1 MKKRS
6 VRAAKSSAVL
16 ARAFAGIEMLEPR
29 AYLSGV
35 VLGAPINTTPTGLS
49 VSFTTVTKA
58 DGTDADFN
66 GDGKTDLVVAD
77 TTDNKVGLF
86 LGHGDGTF
94 SAPVTAT
101 VQSSPLPIAIADM
114 NGDTHL
120 DIVSGD
126 LGFISIVNGDGA
138 GGLGTVTNIPTNVDD
153 NHAIGVADLD
163 GNGKLDIV
171 SASTTPGASPAAEV
185 LLQQTNGTFVQQNLN
200 LGGRTGFAS
209 LAVADFNGDGHADIA
224 LISQS
229 GNTVTVLI
237 NNGDGTFGAPTDY
250 ATGSGPTS
258 LVTGDFNGDNK
269 PDIVTANST
278 GGSVSFLAGDGS
290 GHFAAKVDSA
300 VVGSPAGGGPLKVR
314 TANLNNDSFPDLL
327 VLLSSNSS
335 HLDGAVLLANGN
347 GTFHTGT
354 TISTGGS
361 TRTALAAGNINNNT
375 DAIPPTSTD
384 VIVANSSQITTLLN
398 VTGQDTT
405 APTFTVP
412 TTQPAAT
419 AGSTTY
425 QFNVV
430 YTDNNEVD
438 ASTLGNNNVT
448 VTGPGGFSQA
458 ATLVSQNLGN
468 GPSVQAT
475 YQITFSG
482 GLTSANAGTYTVT
495 ANTVALTGGVTDANG
510 NALAQ
515 ANPPGDTF
523 TLTLG
528 APSTGV
534 TVGPIQGKFLTSVVA
549 GSKGKPVKFKVTNTS
564 GSTFKG
570 TYVITLAASSTP
582 AIDSSSIV
590 LAQLSKKVN
599 LKNGKSAN
607 ISINKW
613 NYPTVVGDYFIVVQA
628 DNGQGQIGTNATS
641 TQVNVAA
648 PFVDL
653 NNLWNGVAPAMV
665 AGKKTTLTFKVQN
678 IGNVAAKGT
687 LTVQLQATS
696 GTTLDSTAQT
706 VATVSPVHV
715 SIQPGKSGTVHLRF
729 VPGTISSGTYHLA
742 ITLNPLAG
750 FNGINFT
757 SNTVFSANTF
767 TV

>member
-6 VRAAKSSAVL
+6 TRAAKSSAVL

-29 AYLSGV
+29 AYLNGV
-35 VLGAPINTTPTGLS
+35 VLGSPINTTPTGLS

-66 GDGKTDLVVAD
+66 GDNKTDLVVSD
-77 TTDNKVGLF
+77 TTDNKVALF

-94 SAPVTAT
+94 AAPVTAT

-114 NGDTHL
+114 NGDGNQ

-126 LGFISIVNGDGA
+126 LGFISIVDGDGT

-153 NHAIGVADLD
+153 NHAIGVADFD
-163 GNGKLDIV
+163 GNNKLDIV
-171 SASTTPGASPAAEV
+171 SASTTPGANPAAEI

-200 LGGRTGFAS
+200 LGGRSGFAA
-209 LAVADFNGDGHADIA
+209 LAVGDFDGKNGPDIA

-229 GNTVTVLI
+229 GNTVTVLL

-258 LVTGDFNGDNK
+258 IVAGDFNGDGK
-269 PDIVTANST
+269 TDLVTANST
-278 GGSVSFLAGDGS
+278 GGSVSFLAGDGN

-314 TANLNNDSFPDLL
+314 TTKINSDTVPDLL
-327 VLLSSNSS
+327 VLLSNNSS
-335 HLDGAVLLANGN
+335 HLDGAVLLGNGN

-354 TISTGGS
+354 TISTGGA
-361 TRTALAAGNINNNT
+361 TRTALAAGNIGGDALT
-375 DAIPPTSTD
+375 DI
-384 VIVANSSQITTLLN
+384 IVANSSSITTLLN
-398 VTGQDTT
+398 TTAQDTT
-405 APTFTVP
+405 APTFSVP

-430 YTDNNEVD
+430 YSDNNEVD
-438 ASTLGNNNVT
+438 ASTLGNNNLT

-468 GPSVQAT
+468 GPTVQAT
-475 YQITFSG
+475 YQITFAS
-482 GLTSANAGTYTVT
+482 GLTNANSGTYTVT
-495 ANTVALTGGVTDANG
+495 AATTGAGAVTDANG
-510 NALAQ
+510 NDLASP
-515 ANPPGDTF
+515 ATGTF
-523 TLTLG
+523 AISLT
-528 APSTGV
+528 APNTGV
-534 TVGPIQGKFLTSVVA
+534 TVGPIQGKFLPSVVA

-564 GSTFKG
+564 GATFKG
-570 TYVITLAASSTP
+570 TYVVTLAASSTGP

-599 LKNGKSAN
+599 LKNGKSAT

-628 DNGQGQIGTNATS
+628 DNGQGQIGTNATAS
-641 TQVNVAA
+641 QVNVAA

-653 NNLWNGVAPAMV
+653 NNLWNAVAPALV

-687 LTVQLQATS
+687 LTVQLQATT

-729 VPGTISSGTYHLA
+729 VPGTINSGTYHLA

>member
-1 MKKRS
+1 MTFRKKRE
-6 VRAAKSSAVL
+6 RIRRNLAVL
-16 ARAFAGIEMLEPR
+16 PSVQYLEDR
-29 AYLSGV
+29 AYLNGV
-35 VLGAPINTTPTGLS
+35 VLGTPINTTPTGLS
-49 VSFTTVTKA
+49 PSFTTVTA
-58 DGTDADFN
+58 TNADFN
-66 GDGKTDLVVAD
+66 GDNKADLVVAD
-77 TTDNKVGLF
+77 TTDNKVALF
-86 LGHGDGTF
+86 LGNGNGTF
-94 SAPVTAT
+94 AAPVVAT
-101 VQSSPLPIAIADM
+101 VQTSPLPLVVADM
-114 NGDTHL
+114 NGDGHQ

-126 LGFISIVNGDGA
+126 QGFISIVNGDGA
-138 GGLGTVTNIPTNVDD
+138 GGLGTVTNIPTNVGD
-153 NHAIGVADLD
+153 NHAIGVADFD

-185 LLQQTNGTFVQQNLN
+185 LLQQTNGSFVQSNLN
-200 LGGRTGFAS
+200 LGGRTGFAA
-209 LAVADFNGDGHADIA
+209 LGVADFNGDGHPDIA

-229 GNTVTVLI
+229 GNTVTVLL

-258 LVTGDFNGDNK
+258 IVVGDFNGDGK
-269 PDIVTANST
+269 SDIVTANST
-278 GGSVSFLAGDGS
+278 GGSVSFLAGKGDGT
-290 GHFAAKVDSA
+290 FKAKVDSA

-314 TANLNNDSFPDLL
+314 STNFNNDSFPDLL
-327 VLLSSNSS
+327 VLLSNNSS
-335 HLDGAVLLANGN
+335 HLDGAVLLGNGD

-361 TRTALAAGNINNNT
+361 TRTALAAGDLNGDGFT
-375 DAIPPTSTD
+375 DA
-384 VIVANSSQITTLLN
+384 IVANSGTITTLLN
-398 VTGQDTT
+398 VTNQDTT
-405 APTFTVP
+405 PPTFTVP
-412 TTQPAAT
+412 TSQPTAT

-438 ASTLGNNNVT
+438 ASTLGNNNLT

-468 GPSVQAT
+468 GPTVQAT

-495 ANTVALTGGVTDANG
+495 GNTVALTGGVTDAKG

-523 TLTLG
+523 TITLG

-534 TVGPIQGKFLTSVVA
+534 TVGPIQGQFLPSVVA
-549 GSKGKPVKFKVTNTS
+549 GSKGKTVKFKVTNTS
-564 GSTFKG
+564 GATFKG

-599 LKNGKSAN
+599 LKNGKSAT
-607 ISINKW
+607 IAINKW
-613 NYPTVVGDYFIVVQA
+613 RYPTIVGDYFIVVQA
-628 DNGQGQIGTNATS
+628 DNGQGQIGTNAT
-641 TQVNVAA
+641 TTEVNVAA

-653 NNLWNGVAPAMV
+653 NNLWNGVAPAIV

-687 LTVQLQATS
+687 LTIQLQATS

-729 VPGTISSGTYHLA
+729 VPGTISSGTYRLA

>member
-6 VRAAKSSAVL
+6 VRTSKSSAVL

-29 AYLSGV
+29 AYLNGV

-66 GDGKTDLVVAD
+66 GDGKTDLVVSD
-77 TTDNKVGLF
+77 TTDNKVALF

-114 NGDTHL
+114 NGDGNL

-126 LGFISIVNGDGA
+126 LGFVSIVNGDGA

-153 NHAIGVADLD
+153 NHAIGVADFD

-171 SASTTPGASPAAEV
+171 TASTTPGASPAAEV
-185 LLQQTNGTFVQQNLN
+185 LLQQTNGTFVQENLN
-200 LGGRTGFAS
+200 LGGRTGFAA
-209 LAVADFNGDGHADIA
+209 LAVGDFNNDTHPDIA

-229 GNTVTVLI
+229 GNTVTVLL

-258 LVTGDFNGDNK
+258 IVAGDFNHDGNIDL
-269 PDIVTANST
+269 VTANST
-278 GGSVSFLAGDGS
+278 GGSVSFLAGDGH

-314 TANLNNDSFPDLL
+314 TANLNNGDNFPDLL
-327 VLLSSNSS
+327 VLLSNNSS
-335 HLDGAVLLANGN
+335 HLDGAVLLGNGD

-375 DAIPPTSTD
+375 DTTPPTSTD

-398 VTGQDTT
+398 VTGQDNTP
-405 APTFTVP
+405 PTFTVP

-430 YTDNNEVD
+430 YADNNEVD
-438 ASTLGNNNVT
+438 ASTLGNNNLT

-468 GPSVQAT
+468 GPTVQAT
-475 YQITFSG
+475 YQITFATP
-482 GLTSANAGTYTVT
+482 LASANSGTYTVT
-495 ANTVALTGGVTDANG
+495 ANLSTGGVADANG
-510 NALAQ
+510 NHLAQ
-515 ANPPGDTF
+515 ANPQADTF
-523 TLTLG
+523 TISLT
-528 APSTGV
+528 APNTGV
-534 TVGPIQGKFLTSVVA
+534 TVGPLQGQFLPSVVA

-564 GSTFKG
+564 GATFKG
-570 TYVITLAASSTP
+570 TYVVTLAASSTP
-582 AIDSSSIV
+582 TIDSSSIV

-599 LKNGKSAN
+599 LKNGKSAT

-613 NYPTVVGDYFIVVQA
+613 KYPTVIGDYFIVVQA
-628 DNGQGQIGTNATS
+628 DNGQGQIGTNAT
-641 TQVNVAA
+641 TTEVNVAA

-653 NNLWNGVAPAMV
+653 NNQWNMVAPALV

-687 LTVQLQATS
+687 LTVQLQATT

-706 VATVSPVHV
+706 IATVSPVHV

-729 VPGTISSGTYHLA
+729 VPGTINSGTYHMA

-750 FNGINFT
+750 FTGINFT
-757 SNTVFSANTF
+757 SNSVFSANTF

>member
-6 VRAAKSSAVL
+6 TRAAKSSALL
-16 ARAFAGIEMLEPR
+16 ARAFAGIEVLEPR
-29 AYLSGV
+29 AYLNGV
-35 VLGAPINTTPTGLS
+35 VLGTPINTTPTGLS
-49 VSFTTVTKA
+49 VSFTSVTKA

-66 GDGKTDLVVAD
+66 GDGKTDLVVSD
-77 TTDNKVGLF
+77 TTDNKVALF

-114 NGDTHL
+114 NKDGNL

-138 GGLGTVTNIPTNVDD
+138 GGLGTVTNIPTNVDN
-153 NHAIGVADLD
+153 NHAIGVADFD
-163 GNGKLDIV
+163 GNGFQDIV
-171 SASTTPGASPAAEV
+171 SASTTPGTSPAAEV
-185 LLQQTNGTFVQQNLN
+185 LLQQSNGSFTQENLN
-200 LGGRTGFAS
+200 LGGRSGFAA
-209 LAVADFNGDGHADIA
+209 LAVGDFDGKNGPDIA

-229 GNTVTVLI
+229 GNTVTVLL

-258 LVTGDFNGDNK
+258 IVAGDFNGDNK
-269 PDIVTANST
+269 TDLVTANST
-278 GGSVSFLAGDGS
+278 GGSVSFLAGDGN

-314 TANLNNDSFPDLL
+314 TTKINSDTVPDLL
-327 VLLSSNSS
+327 VLLSNNSS
-335 HLDGAVLLANGN
+335 HLDGAVLLGNGN

-361 TRTALAAGNINNNT
+361 TRTALAAGNIGSDSLT
-375 DAIPPTSTD
+375 DI
-384 VIVANSSQITTLLN
+384 IVADSSSITTLLN
-398 VTGQDTT
+398 ITAQDSTR
-405 APTFTVP
+405 PDFTVP

-430 YTDNNEVD
+430 YTDNNQID
-438 ASTLGNNNVT
+438 ASTLGNNNIT

-475 YQITFSG
+475 YQITFAG
-482 GLTSANAGTYTVT
+482 GLTNANSGTYTVT
-495 ANTVALTGGVTDANG
+495 ANLGAGGVTDANG
-510 NALAQ
+510 NPLAS
-515 ANPPGDTF
+515 ANPAADTF
-523 TLTLG
+523 TISLT
-528 APSTGV
+528 APNTGV
-534 TVGPIQGKFLTSVVA
+534 TVGPIQGKFLPSVVA

-564 GSTFKG
+564 GATFKG
-570 TYVITLAASSTP
+570 TYVITLAASQTP

-599 LKNGKSAN
+599 LKNGKSAT

-613 NYPTVVGDYFIVVQA
+613 NYPTAIGNYFIVVQA

-641 TQVNVAA
+641 TEVNVAA

-653 NNLWNGVAPAMV
+653 SNLWNGVAPAIV
-665 AGKKTTLTFKVQN
+665 AGKKTTMTFKVQN

-715 SIQPGKSGTVHLRF
+715 SIQPGKTGTVHLRF
-729 VPGTISSGTYHLA
+729 VPGVITSGTYHLA

-750 FNGINFT
+750 FTGINFT